1 MSRGLTSLFAQR
13 YVDDWNAWTLTPPA
27 EKPTQLGIILRR
39 WQACRP
45 NRMRRTMAED
55 QHPAPYL
62 ENLIDQAS
70 QHLATLETF
79 EIMEQSS
86 FSIENIEALGNLWN
100 IFKNLSYEGR
110 ARGGITGSVGISK
123 AVLLLTDGAVG
134 PAFDSEVR
142 RHLKIG
148 AIKTSGQW
156 ISALK
161 IVSQDIREFERN
173 NGATIRNVVPDRYAA
188 LNIGRIYDMEPGPR
202 GGVN

>member
-100 IFKNLSYEGR
+100 IFENLSYEGR

-142 RHLKIG
+142 RHLEIG
-148 AIKTSGQW
+148 AIETSGQW

-188 LNIGRIYDMEPGPR
+188 LNIGRIYDMALGPR
-202 GGVN
+202 G